1 MKEKRKHILLIIL
14 LIIVL
19 TFATPLVISA
29 VTQSVVYAGYNSD
42 TYYQYGQAEYTEDE
56 FDTDSQIE
64 VVENSP
70 IEAEYFA
77 QSNYSQLLQEMQVAI
92 DELRLELFK
101 LVQNDM
107 LYIVENAANIN
118 TDNSTVAGRQNQIE
132 ISERHMYR
140 VEYYNVIALRQRS
153 ELLSRNI
160 ILSERQLEVERVRL
174 SIGETV
180 QGNVDL
186 AYARLQAVTA
196 ERRLTD
202 EFFSLRAEII
212 NMKRGFPGFEFI
224 GDYSL
229 PFISS
234 PNARS
239 INSLISGLLS
249 NSISFEMI
257 TQQLAELNLTLTEL
271 IEAYVDLE
279 IIEAVQ
285 AEINYLIAEQRFMR
299 SQIEMAATARWIT
312 YLDARMYYDLAN
324 TMRPILTARLNLIVE
339 LYVLGEIS
347 YLEKLT
353 HEFEVYQEIFNADMA
368 TVALAIA
375 IADINALMLGVVA

>member
-1 MKEKRKHILLIIL
+1 M
-14 LIIVL
+14 L